1 MPFFGANGRLRGI
14 KFRKRKPLNRRSLN
28 EWEIKFL
35 PIFHNYIHRCSQPW
49 ARNSSSVSRN
59 QVSILTP
66 EDPSGMV
73 RIRLRT
79 QCQISPVLRFRRNGQ
94 ADEWRIQ
101 LPQPAALFLELD
113 LPEIGRNARFLYL
126 PRSP

>member
-1 MPFFGANGRLRGI
+1 MPFFGANGLLRGI

-28 EWEIKFL
+28 EWEIKFF

-49 ARNSSSVSRN
+49 ARNLSSVSRN

-73 RIRLRT
+73 GIDHERNY
-79 QCQISPVLRFRRNGQ
+79 QISRVFRFRRNVQ

-101 LPQPAALFLELD
+101 LPQPAALLLELD
-113 LPEIGRNARFLYL
+113 LPEIVRNARFLDL

>member
-1 MPFFGANGRLRGI
+1 MDPIAETQAIESSL
-14 KFRKRKPLNRRSLN
+14 LN
-28 EWEIKFL
+28 EWEIKFF

-49 ARNSSSVSRN
+49 ARNSSSVRRN
-59 QVSILTP
+59 LVSILTP
-66 EDPSGMV
+66 DDPSGMV
-73 RIRLRT
+73 GIGSLT
-79 QCQISPVLRFRRNGQ
+79 QCQISRVFKFRSNGQ

-113 LPEIGRNARFLYL
+113 LPEIGRNARFLSI